1 MFEQPIT
8 YREYLAKLPPLRNRF
23 EREAFWRSYGF
34 SLGTDG
40 SLLEAKCKI
49 DGFEFVFYGG
59 RPNDYTYGWGVVSTM
74 VEEPRAQVERY
85 KGNDYDVFG
94 WFCSYSMNL
103 SRRVI
108 EYMKAQ
114 QATSFCN
121 LEPAP
126 ELKRFKSLLY
136 GKRYQALRERRT
148 STITASQF
156 SFIKAVWRM
165 NKEDLI
171 KFNLSE
177 TEAKTAKDLA
187 EMILTDINQQRV
199 IYKGFSPIRQFPGN
213 PGSKR

>member
-1 MFEQPIT
+1 M
-8 YREYLAKLPPLRNRF
+8 
-23 EREAFWRSYGF
+23 
-34 SLGTDG
+34 
-40 SLLEAKCKI
+40 
-49 DGFEFVFYGG
+49 FYGG

-74 VEEPRAQVERY
+74 VEEARAQVERY
-85 KGNDYDVFG
+85 KGNDYDVFS

-103 SRRVI
+103 SLRVI
-108 EYMKAQ
+108 GYMKGQ

-136 GKRYQALRERRT
+136 GRRYQALRERRT
-148 STITASQF
+148 STITASQL
-156 SFIKAVWRM
+156 SFVKAVWRM
-165 NKEDLI
+165 SKEDLI

-177 TEAKTAKDLA
+177 AEAKTAKDLA